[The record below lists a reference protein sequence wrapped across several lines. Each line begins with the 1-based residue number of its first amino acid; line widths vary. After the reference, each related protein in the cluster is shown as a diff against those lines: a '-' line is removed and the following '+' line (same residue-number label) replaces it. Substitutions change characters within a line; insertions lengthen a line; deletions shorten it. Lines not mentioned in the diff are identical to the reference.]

1 VPAKGVLR
9 RSWIRD
15 RFLRGGGG
23 ERFGRGGA
31 NRWRGGVGGRDDM
44 RLDEPLDLRFI
55 SSQPLYRGVE
65 FDVGVG
71 DGERAK

>member
-1 VPAKGVLR
+1 
-9 RSWIRD
+9 
-15 RFLRGGGG
+15 
-23 ERFGRGGA
+23 
-31 NRWRGGVGGRDDM
+31 VGGRDDM

-71 DGERAK
+71 DGERPKYVDGVIVRSLSGR